1 MIQKQIGNRL
11 SLLLNLK
18 PRTQREWGIELGVS
32 QGSISKWTRGE
43 DQPLYALEHIADYF
57 NIPIEY
63 FFTTDERAECILY
76 GTPVRSEDKISDLE
90 KKVEEYRDKAD
101 EIEAESHQ
109 KDIQIARM
117 KSEIEHY
124 RNQPVQ
130 VVNNDPPEWAV
141 MREEMRKQMEA
152 SKAILDAAMK
162 VMDSCGI

>member
-1 MIQKQIGNRL
+1 M
-11 SLLLNLK
+11 
-18 PRTQREWGIELGVS
+18 
-32 QGSISKWTRGE
+32 
-43 DQPLYALEHIADYF
+43 
-57 NIPIEY
+57 
-63 FFTTDERAECILY
+63 
-76 GTPVRSEDKISDLE
+76 
-90 KKVEEYRDKAD
+90 EEYRDMTD
-101 EIEAESHQ
+101 EIQAESHQ